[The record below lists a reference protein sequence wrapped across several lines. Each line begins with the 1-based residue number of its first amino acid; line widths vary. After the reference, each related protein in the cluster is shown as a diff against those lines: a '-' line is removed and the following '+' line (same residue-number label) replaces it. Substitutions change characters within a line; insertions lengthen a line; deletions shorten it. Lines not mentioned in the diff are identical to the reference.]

1 LTVGDL
7 VPVAATR
14 SGLVLVQQAVEEKSN
29 EIMPFRTFWNAST
42 SLAPGFARPWFD
54 PWHGS
59 IHGMSAVVR
68 DDHGFQHAM
77 VLGLLQYVEY
87 GFGGEPAP
95 EGVVPDWCLATSC
108 VNLKQR
114 T

>member
-14 SGLVLVQQAVEEKSN
+14 SGLVPVQQAVEEKSN

-42 SLAPGFARPWFD
+42 SLAPASLV
-54 PWHGS
+54 HGS

-68 DDHGFQHAM
+68 DDHGFQHAI
-77 VLGLLQYVEY
+77 VLGLLPVC
-87 GFGGEPAP
+87 GTRSRRGAH
-95 EGVVPDWCLATSC
+95 A
-108 VNLKQR
+108 
-114 T
+114 